1 MPDLSALIERLEGA
15 GGQLELLDLVTGV
28 DGPLAVQECFPGL
41 DPDVLT
47 EMEAEG
53 LVVSGERTWFHTTAK
68 GWRPTQSGL
77 AALRALQ
84 ERGTEHG

>member
-28 DGPLAVQECFPGL
+28 DGPLAVQECFPAL
-41 DPDVLT
+41 NPDILS
-47 EMEAEG
+47 ELERNG
-53 LVVSGERTWFHTTAK
+53 LVDSCMRSWFHIQAK

-84 ERGTEHG
+84 EREGDG